1 MNKRELEKM
10 LNAVLRL
17 SPAPLVFDSR
27 IGRWKPLDVLW
38 RVTGYHGSSDRR
50 QIQIETTSRALG
62 LVLRL
67 FRDSIVEFQN
77 EDHHHPSFK
86 QGRLLLK
93 TQWVIPPEGQPSWS
107 TPIRPYPA
115 HRRYVPINCP

>member
-27 IGRWKPLDVLW
+27 TRRWEPLDVLW
-38 RVTGYHGSSDRR
+38 RVTGYLGSASVR
-50 QIQIETTSRALG
+50 QIQIETMSGASG
-62 LVLRL
+62 LMLRL

-77 EDHHHPSFK
+77 EDHYHPSFK

-93 TQWVIPPEGQPSWS
+93 TQWMIPSEGQPSRS
-107 TPIRPYPA
+107 
-115 HRRYVPINCP
+115 VPI